1 MSPTLVVVGL
11 SLGAGGA
18 AAAGAAAPS
27 FLGALPPLF
36 LRVFLKWD
44 KSVSGVST
52 SDKLDL
58 VYHVSYTFRQIQHS
72 N

>member
-1 MSPTLVVVGL
+1 MVVGL

-36 LRVFLKWD
+36 LRVFLKQV
-44 KSVSGVST
+44 SVTVCLVS
-52 SDKLDL
+52 LL
-58 VYHVSYTFRQIQHS
+58 AI
-72 N
+72 NLI